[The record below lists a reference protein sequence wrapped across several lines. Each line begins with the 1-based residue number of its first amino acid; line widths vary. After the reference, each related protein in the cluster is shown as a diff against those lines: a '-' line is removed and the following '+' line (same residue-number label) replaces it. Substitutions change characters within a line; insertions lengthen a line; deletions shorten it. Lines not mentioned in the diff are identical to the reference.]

1 MLSRPFLVGALLC
14 LLVGLCGCGSV
25 GASVSI
31 DGSSTVFPI
40 VNVMAEDF
48 GNANPGVRIVANK
61 SGTGSGMQKFARGEI
76 DIATASRPIE
86 GKEIE
91 TLAAAHVEFVEIP
104 LAYDGVT
111 VIVHPTNP
119 ISRLKRSQ
127 LREAWQVNPTIDDW
141 TALGGHPGKI
151 SFYGPTDNHGTY
163 EVFTEAI
170 DGKKGNIR
178 RDVQANQ
185 DFNVVVQSVAG
196 DPQGMGYVGLDYY
209 LENLDKVK
217 AVAVDGVKPTPE
229 SIADGTY
236 APLSRPLFMYVSKK
250 AMDRPEIRQFVEY
263 ALGPGGR
270 SAVME
275 AKYVPLTKP
284 ALAAVRKHVAA
295 GRTGSRFSGAAPGAS
310 VVSVL
315 GGSS

>member
-1 MLSRPFLVGALLC
+1 MLSRVLLVTALL
-14 LLVGLCGCGSV
+14 LLGGCSPHGP
-25 GASVSI
+25 SVSI

-48 GNANPGVRIVANK
+48 GNAHPAVRIVANK

-86 GKEIE
+86 QKEVE
-91 TLAAAHVEFVEIP
+91 ALAAAKVEFVEIP

-111 VIVHPTNP
+111 VIVHPSNSITQL
-119 ISRLKRSQ
+119 SHEQ
-127 LREAWQVNPTIDDW
+127 LRAAWQVNPSISDW
-141 TALGGHPGKI
+141 AGLGGQAGKI

-196 DPQGMGYVGLDYY
+196 DPRGMGYVGLDYY

-217 AVAVDGVKPTPE
+217 AVAVDGVKPSPE

-236 APLSRPLFMYVSKK
+236 SPLSRPLFLYVSKR
-250 AMDRPEIRQFVEY
+250 AMGRPEIREFVDY
-263 ALGPGGR
+263 ALGSGGR

-284 ALAAVRKHVAA
+284 ALDAVRKHVAS
-295 GRTGSRFSGAAPGAS
+295 GRSGTLFSSAKPGAS

-315 GGSS
+315 GGGR

>member
-1 MLSRPFLVGALLC
+1 MLSRVLMVTALFLLW
-14 LLVGLCGCGSV
+14 GCAPRGP
-25 GASVSI
+25 SVSI

-48 GNANPGVRIVANK
+48 GNAHPEVRIVANK

-86 GKEIE
+86 TKEVE
-91 TLAAAHVEFVEIP
+91 ALTAAKVEFVEIP

-119 ISRLKRSQ
+119 ITHLSHEQ
-127 LREAWQVNPTIDDW
+127 LRAAWQVNPSINDW
-141 TALGGHPGKI
+141 ASLGGESGKI
-151 SFYGPTDNHGTY
+151 SFYGPTDNHGTF

-170 DGKKGNIR
+170 NGTKGNIR

-196 DPQGMGYVGLDYY
+196 DPRGMGYVGLDYY

-236 APLSRPLFMYVSKK
+236 APLSRPLFLYISKR
-250 AMDRPEIRQFVEY
+250 AMERPEIREFVQY
-263 ALGPGGR
+263 ALGDGGR
-270 SAVME
+270 SAVIE
-275 AKYVPLTKP
+275 AKYVPLTKE
-284 ALAAVRKHVAA
+284 ALAAVQKHVAH
-295 GRTGSRFSGAAPGAS
+295 GRTGTLFSSAKPGAS

-315 GGSS
+315 EGGR